1 MGWLFTSKKDRLIQ
15 EANEFLTALKQNG
28 GLKPVAA
35 DLMMKPNE
43 KAYLQESRIVLK
55 ETRAVRKSSGSAAGF
70 RIAKG
75 VYIGKTRGTSH
86 SEQVLQD
93 IDRGTLVLTN
103 QRLVFDGATENRV
116 IKLDKVLSVQ
126 MYRDAIEVSLD
137 GRAKSIFFTVNNPY
151 IWSTVFRIIQGV
163 PDPENLKDVNLK
175 ISFE

>member
-15 EANEFLTALKQNG
+15 GANEFLETIKQNG
-28 GLKPVAA
+28 GLQSVAA
-35 DLMMKPNE
+35 DLMLKVNE
-43 KAYLQESRIVLK
+43 KAYLQEGNITLK
-55 ETRAVRKSSGSAAGF
+55 ETRAIRKHRGGATGI
-70 RIAKG
+70 RVMKG
-75 VYIGKTRGTSH
+75 VYIGRSQGTSH

-116 IKLDKVLSVQ
+116 IKLDKILSVQ
-126 MYRDAIEVSLD
+126 MYKDAIELSLD
-137 GRAKSIFFTVNNPY
+137 GRAKSLFFTVENPY